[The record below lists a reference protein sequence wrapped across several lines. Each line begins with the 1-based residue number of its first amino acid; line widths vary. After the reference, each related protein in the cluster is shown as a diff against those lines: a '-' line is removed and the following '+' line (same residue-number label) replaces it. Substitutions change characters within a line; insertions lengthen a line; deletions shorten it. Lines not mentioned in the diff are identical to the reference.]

1 MADQFSQFVDVPAV
15 LFSIV
20 WIVGFAIILASLSI
34 QHYNA
39 QRLEIPFLEQLRKP
53 PFQLVLW
60 IGLTLVSI
68 GFAGIANSTWELIAW
83 IALGALSLFQAI
95 DPYQKF
101 RGMDV

>member
-1 MADQFSQFVDVPAV
+1 MADQFSQLVDVPAL

-20 WIVGFAIILASLSI
+20 WIVGFAIILSSLSI

-39 QRLEIPFLEQLRKP
+39 QQSGIPFLEQLKKP

-68 GFAGIANSTWELIAW
+68 GFAGISNSRWELIAW
-83 IALGALSLFQAI
+83 IALGALSLFQTI
-95 DPYQKF
+95 DPLQKF
-101 RGMDV
+101 REMDV